1 MMRRAVDPRSLPGQ
15 TSDYYFS
22 KAGIVSG
29 GINIITWDAVEEV
42 IEYYKYKDHEY
53 IPIPKPCYF
62 NFYGK
67 PVYVR
72 VLVQEIKDFLASTQW
87 DENGWGRVPLT

>member
-1 MMRRAVDPRSLPGQ
+1 MRRAVDPRSLPGQ

-22 KAGIVSG
+22 EGGIVSG
-29 GINIITWDAVEEV
+29 GVSIIKWDALVEV
-42 IEYYKYKDHEY
+42 LDYYAYEDDDY
-53 IPIPKPCYF
+53 IQIPKPCYR

-72 VLVQEIKDFLASTQW
+72 IPVKGVKDFLANTQW
-87 DENGWGRVPLT
+87 DENGWGTRVPLT